1 MDLPYSIYLPVLV
14 WLAFACLTSL
24 FIVLYHWAK
33 KRKGAAL
40 AIGLFVQM
48 MLPDPKVEHTIEW
61 IAESKEQR
69 GKKQSLKQDKR

>member
-1 MDLPYSIYLPVLV
+1 MDLPYSLYLPVLV
-14 WLAFACLTSL
+14 WLAFFCLIGL
-24 FIVLYHWAK
+24 FFMFYRWAK

-61 IAESKEQR
+61 IAESKEKR
-69 GKKQSLKQDKR
+69 SKKQTQSEDEH

>member
-1 MDLPYSIYLPVLV
+1 MDFSYSIYLPILV
-14 WLAFACLTSL
+14 WLAFACLTCL
-24 FIVLYHWAK
+24 FIFLYRLAK

-48 MLPDPKVEHTIEW
+48 MLPDPKIEHTIEW

-69 GKKQSLKQDKR
+69 GKKQSLNQDDR